1 MKLMSRFGLI
11 TVLALLFSLW
21 SLQEA
26 NAQAGSTIVST
37 QAR

>member
-26 NAQAGSTIVST
+26 NAQQPAMKTAT
-37 QAR
+37 RAK